1 MKKALLYA
9 AAIILVG
16 LMITHPVKDRAWP
29 TNATNTSES
38 AIDISGVIGQM

>member
-16 LMITHPVKDRAWP
+16 LMITHPQANTP
-29 TNATNTSES
+29 PHNTSVEQ
-38 AIDISGVIGQM
+38 APDISGVIGQM